1 MGIGYTTIGA
11 KDSEASGKFYDAVF
25 GAIGDERKFADGGWI
40 GYGAIGP
47 DKGFTGCHTMVTG
60 KPNNGKDAQAGNG
73 IMIAYKAPSADAV
86 KKAYE
91 GGMANGGSDEGKPG
105 FRPPEAT
112 AGFYATYLR
121 DPTGNKICVFAVITS
136 GRGPRHVHDL
146 ARGSKRC
153 FASRCSMAAS
163 AACALPASGPPAWA
177 MSGRPPPPLP
187 PRASAA
193 SRTRSTALMRAVR
206 SSVTPTTIEALPS
219 AAATKATTPEPI
231 CALAPSA
238 RLLRSLGDT
247 PSTSAQH
254 RLDAGDGLGAV
265 IAAGFG
271 GTGQRQRLLGFGQF
285 AFQPAA
291 FVGQRGDAARTDSPI
306 GVLMRGGGFA
316 RDFRLAA
323 TDSGGH
329 VRRSAP
335 RCGARPPPRRF
346 PTGW

>member
-121 DPTGNKICVFAVITS
+121 DPTGNKICVFAV
-136 GRGPRHVHDL
+136 G
-146 ARGSKRC
+146 
-153 FASRCSMAAS
+153 
-163 AACALPASGPPAWA
+163 
-177 MSGRPPPPLP
+177 
-187 PRASAA
+187 
-193 SRTRSTALMRAVR
+193 
-206 SSVTPTTIEALPS
+206 
-219 AAATKATTPEPI
+219 
-231 CALAPSA
+231 
-238 RLLRSLGDT
+238 
-247 PSTSAQH
+247 
-254 RLDAGDGLGAV
+254 
-265 IAAGFG
+265 
-271 GTGQRQRLLGFGQF
+271 
-285 AFQPAA
+285 
-291 FVGQRGDAARTDSPI
+291 
-306 GVLMRGGGFA
+306 
-316 RDFRLAA
+316 
-323 TDSGGH
+323 
-329 VRRSAP
+329 
-335 RCGARPPPRRF
+335 
-346 PTGW
+346 